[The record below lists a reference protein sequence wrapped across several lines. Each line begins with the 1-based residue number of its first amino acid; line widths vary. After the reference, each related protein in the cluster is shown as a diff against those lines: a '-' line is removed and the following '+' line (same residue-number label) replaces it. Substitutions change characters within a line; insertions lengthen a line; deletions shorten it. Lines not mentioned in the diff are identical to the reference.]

1 MLTSMLMTGSSMHC
15 TTEFSIEL
23 SDQDLA
29 DLPETIN
36 NSDGSK
42 PVAPSAHKKA
52 DYDLVEIELTPEEMD
67 DLLSY

>member
-1 MLTSMLMTGSSMHC
+1 MHC

-23 SDQDLA
+23 SDQDLV

-36 NSDGSK
+36 ISAVSD
-42 PVAPSAHKKA
+42 PVAPAAHKKA

-67 DLLSY
+67 DMLSSF

>member
-1 MLTSMLMTGSSMHC
+1 MLSSMLMTGSSMHC

-29 DLPETIN
+29 DLPEIN
-36 NSDGSK
+36 ISDAEKS
-42 PVAPSAHKKA
+42 VAPAAHKKA

-67 DLLSY
+67 DMLSNL